1 MKRVIGI
8 LVVIVLSML
17 LGFSI
22 AWARSEAV
30 SLRSSYPAAIVVNGE

>member
-8 LVVIVLSML
+8 LGVIIISML

-22 AWARSEAV
+22 AWARSEEV
-30 SLRSSYPAAIVVNGE
+30 SLISDYPAAIVVSGG